1 MSSPPASAPE
11 TSPSPAP
18 ESSVDTIAIANDP
31 ARSEAD
37 WYQHVYQGDKVP
49 QLTLRAVLM
58 GGALG
63 MLMSAANLYTT
74 LKIGWSFGVAITA
87 CVLSYVIWNAFR
99 ILSFGRLSQMSVLES
114 NCMQSTA
121 SAAGYSTGS
130 TIATAFGALLLL
142 EGYHQP
148 VWIVVTFTVFTLGD
162 RWLCRRF
169 SWFGCGGL

>member
-1 MSSPPASAPE
+1 MSLTPDSAPQ
-11 TSPSPAP
+11 TP
-18 ESSVDTIAIANDP
+18 VDTIAIANDP

-49 QLTLRAVLM
+49 QLTVRAVLM

-99 ILSFGRLSQMSVLES
+99 ILSFGRMSGRYH
-114 NCMQSTA
+114 TA
-121 SAAGYSTGS
+121 SPRTPATSRRKTTRRVNFAQMPRSTFIRAS
-130 TIATAFGALLLL
+130 
-142 EGYHQP
+142 
-148 VWIVVTFTVFTLGD
+148 
-162 RWLCRRF
+162 
-169 SWFGCGGL
+169 